1 MFYPLPRLLGRHLT
15 LSASRVGREIR
26 YSVAPPVPPTGRVPL
41 RSPVHRSQGCDKTT
55 PDLVTHAGP
64 GFRTRISVLAVFRLG
79 KVRVPQACVRGLQ
92 RVPDS
97 KTRGHWIS
105 RSVTKVEFSGWAPR
119 DLPNTTSRLQGKIAD
134 PDLTPGRHNLRA
146 RLCFQP
152 HPMLS
157 QFSIATPQL
166 LDELRI
172 NVAAD
177 ALRFLV
183 PTSSNARLS
192 RLL

>member
-1 MFYPLPRLLGRHLT
+1 MPTPVGPRKGFRPRDGRRMLDPDDKVWEDHTRIWSPTTSPRL
-15 LSASRVGREIR
+15 
-26 YSVAPPVPPTGRVPL
+26 
-41 RSPVHRSQGCDKTT
+41 
-55 PDLVTHAGP
+55 
-64 GFRTRISVLAVFRLG
+64 RTRISVLAVFRLG
-79 KVRVPQACVRGLQ
+79 KKGSLDNAFEGLPRVFWLE
-92 RVPDS
+92 D
-97 KTRGHWIS
+97 KGHRTS

-172 NVAAD
+172 NFAAD